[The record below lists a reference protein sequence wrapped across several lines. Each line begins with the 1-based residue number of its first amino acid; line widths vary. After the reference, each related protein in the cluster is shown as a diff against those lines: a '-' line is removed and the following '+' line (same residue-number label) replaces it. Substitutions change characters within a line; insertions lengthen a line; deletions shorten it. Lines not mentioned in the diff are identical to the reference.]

1 MKGRFSLNRILH
13 NNRLMIVIS
22 LVLAIILWAGVV
34 YGSGSNEKRNINLG
48 TYTLSF
54 ADNSYA
60 KETGLS
66 IIQGAEV
73 DVQVEVSG
81 PRFRINQAQSEI
93 SISADLSS
101 IVRPGTYRIPL
112 TATGASDYTID
123 AVNPSSVTVV
133 ADYILS
139 KTLLLTT
146 DISAVTVPEGGEYR
160 LGSAMLDTSVINDDS
175 TLEIEGPQ
183 TVLERIESV
192 VARISEGK
200 TIEKAT
206 VFPAELVA
214 LDANGNAVQSLMHQ
228 HGTYHRAK
236 RIEDAVG
243 REAEPA
249 HTDIHTVK
257 DKAHADQCQTCQH
270 RIDDHRLHVELQ
282 CFLGFGSDTDYT
294 DTDQLCHLAA

>member
-93 SISADLSS
+93 SISADLPDSS
-101 IVRPGTYRIPL
+101 DRHRCF
-112 TATGASDYTID
+112 
-123 AVNPSSVTVV
+123 
-133 ADYILS
+133 
-139 KTLLLTT
+139 
-146 DISAVTVPEGGEYR
+146 R
-160 LGSAMLDTSVINDDS
+160 L
-175 TLEIEGPQ
+175 
-183 TVLERIESV
+183 
-192 VARISEGK
+192 
-200 TIEKAT
+200 
-206 VFPAELVA
+206 
-214 LDANGNAVQSLMHQ
+214 
-228 HGTYHRAK
+228 YH
-236 RIEDAVG
+236 
-243 REAEPA
+243 
-249 HTDIHTVK
+249 
-257 DKAHADQCQTCQH
+257 
-270 RIDDHRLHVELQ
+270 
-282 CFLGFGSDTDYT
+282 
-294 DTDQLCHLAA
+294 